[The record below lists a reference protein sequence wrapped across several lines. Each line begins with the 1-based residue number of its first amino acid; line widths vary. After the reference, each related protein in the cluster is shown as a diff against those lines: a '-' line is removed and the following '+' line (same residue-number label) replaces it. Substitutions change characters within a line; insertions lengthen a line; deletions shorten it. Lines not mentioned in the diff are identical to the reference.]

1 MYGMLKA
8 KKKQKR
14 KQREM
19 DPGNIAACELPA
31 SKCTD
36 TLPPVHI
43 WFSMVLQVK
52 GTASSKMPTDWERA
66 KLESTKEWTR

>member
-19 DPGNIAACELPA
+19 DPGNIAARELPA
-31 SKCTD
+31 SKCAY
-36 TLPPVHI
+36 TLPPGHI
-43 WFSMVLQVK
+43 WFSMAL
-52 GTASSKMPTDWERA
+52 
-66 KLESTKEWTR
+66 